1 MVDDTRKQFGG
12 RKVLEESEFKK
23 LTANSRDWLIYQ
35 LLSDRSKETI
45 IKAMAGRLEKEIKS
59 EHISGVNIE
68 EQAKQAPK
76 GETTVR
82 ETSILK
88 NVKIVHET
96 EKAFIVNLIGTQFT
110 AVVAK
115 SHLAEEYS
123 KDDVR
128 TDLIFKNDRK
138 WALEK
143 LKWEEKT

>member
-1 MVDDTRKQFGG
+1 MVDDTRTQFGG
-12 RKVLEESEFKK
+12 GQVLEESEFKK

-35 LLSDRSKETI
+35 LLSDRSKKVFIEEDSPERTKL
-45 IKAMAGRLEKEIKS
+45 IKGTDHVIAMDMGLEK
-59 EHISGVNIE
+59 
-68 EQAKQAPK
+68 PK
-76 GETTVR
+76 GETTVQ